1 MKDFVKVFLKRGFMF
16 CGGGPLIVAII
27 YISLSASGTV
37 ETLGVNR
44 VITEILSSLLLAFIA
59 AGISAVYTVE
69 KLPYSTAGLIQ
80 GSVLFADYLIIYL
93 LNGWIPFKWQA
104 IALFTAIFL
113 AVFLTICLIIYLSVR
128 AKIKKLNEQIQ

>member
-1 MKDFVKVFLKRGFMF
+1 MKKFIIEFLKRGALFASL
-16 CGGGPLIVAII
+16 GPVILTIV
-27 YISLSASGTV
+27 YFFLNLNGVV
-37 ETLGVNR
+37 ETIPVSKMIAEIISS
-44 VITEILSSLLLAFIA
+44 VILAFIA

-80 GSVLFADYLIIYL
+80 GSVLFADYLMIYL

>member
-16 CGGGPLIVAII
+16 CGGGPLIIAII
-27 YISLSASGTV
+27 YIIMSANGTV
-37 ETLGVNR
+37 ETLSVNR
-44 VITEILSSLLLAFIA
+44 VITEIISSLILAFIA

-80 GSVLFADYLIIYL
+80 GSVLLADYLIIYL

-104 IALFTAIFL
+104 IALFIAIFL
-113 AVFLTICLIIYLSVR
+113 AIFIFICMIIYFMVR
-128 AKIKKLNEQIQ
+128 AKIKKLNEGNL